1 MKTQVPRSGR
11 SPNRW
16 EEHDA
21 PAVVRTRPSWTTRA
35 LAVIVAL
42 HAVYLGSPWFAPP
55 VGLSV
60 GAERSWGF
68 YLETTWG
75 RSILIILEL
84 AFAVLIWMRS
94 TRRST
99 FTGRWYQ

>member
-1 MKTQVPRSGR
+1 MPRSGR
-11 SPNRW
+11 DPDRRDDH
-16 EEHDA
+16 EA
-21 PAVVRTRPSWTTRA
+21 PAVVRARPSWTLRA
-35 LAVIVAL
+35 LSVAVAM
-42 HAVYLGSPWFAPP
+42 HAVYLGSPWFVPP
-55 VGLSV
+55 VGLS
-60 GAERSWGF
+60 GRAARSWGI